1 MQAVLKIHTLF
12 LVFFDTKKY
21 NGSCQRCRMAT
32 IWLIPKDIEKLC
44 DRRMKDGN

>member
-21 NGSCQRCRMAT
+21 NGSCQRCRKT
-32 IWLIPKDIEKLC
+32 RNSNLVICQEVIKKDFNEN
-44 DRRMKDGN
+44 R

>member
-21 NGSCQRCRMAT
+21 NGSC
-32 IWLIPKDIEKLC
+32 
-44 DRRMKDGN
+44 RRFRYRLYNAQNGK